1 MGTEGVY
8 GTTKAGIPLHHLDYK
23 YVGSCSD
30 GKELEKIL
38 KVLRSGEEGTY
49 PELIEFTEKRL
60 EEVMPKSRALRKD
73 LPAKSYRDLGKPEQ
87 EELVNDIEEWM
98 TDISQLDSKL
108 KTNSDAEAISD
119 FLPPVRS
126 SKTIGSTSSPSQATN
141 TFDRPQGKQKGPVAP
156 RSYTEWDKFDP
167 DEEVKLLEEKEKQ
180 QVKEKKEKARINTR
194 EAKLPTNVKTPAK
207 TDQELTFLANREKD
221 KGNDAFRSGD
231 YKESL
236 VYYTRSIELKPTAA
250 SYNNRAMAEIKLSEY
265 AKAIEDCN
273 TVIFL
278 EPDNLKAF
286 LRRAI
291 AQKQTGKVQAA
302 KKDLN
307 KVLEIE
313 PNNKRA
319 KELLEEITKEN
330 SQGKVAKEAQS
341 KSESNPT
348 SRKQGGGQRLK
359 IVEVDEEEDD
369 EEETEAADEE
379 KIKTV
384 NGLNGVERPAEKPMT
399 NGVIEGALAKSGAE
413 NGLEFTSQNN
423 RAKKDLGANIAS
435 LDTSSIAAPLS
446 VNQNNQVAEK
456 PPMEV
461 ASQPAPPSPPR
472 DLPNLAVRAKDE
484 GMRLYKI
491 GRYAE
496 AVEKYSQAI
505 DVLWK
510 DKSHFKSALASLL
523 YNRASCLGRIGDA
536 SGCVKD
542 CTSSLNLIPD
552 SLKAH
557 LKRAEQFE
565 HLEKYKEAH
574 FDYQAVL
581 RIDPANQQALRS
593 NNRVNSHLLSVYGPT
608 WRTKITEAKPTSAT
622 SQALLDNEPQ
632 STPASV
638 YLSSGPQKVN
648 KVETKPEP
656 LKKSVAERFGECKE
670 RGNNFVKQSKRCPT
684 PSKAFLIGPKAPFRL
699 YPSLRKTIAPITKGK
714 HNEAVSCYT
723 ECISINPNEVA
734 SYTNRAL
741 CYLKLD
747 KIFVELN
754 IKLNQIF
761 GELNIKLNQ
770 IFGEL
775 NIKLNQIFGELNIKN
790 DLAEKDANTALGL
803 QPDNVKALYRRA
815 LARKALGKYDT
826 AAKDLLSLVKID
838 SKNMSGK
845 KELDTVLE
853 LCRKERRETQ
863 KSQPKGKT
871 NSRPPANKEKPASG
885 KTTAEGNNVRRR
897 RVVIDEVNNDDEDS
911 EEENASSKKTPCP
924 ASKKAP
930 PNNQQA
936 KKGGKDQPSKQAG
949 NTTPTRGTKQKK
961 IHLNKPTPYDFFQA
975 WNTVRRNDLTSYA
988 EILRQVEPKMLPKI
1002 LSNKLD
1008 ADMFRNM
1015 IGAIST
1021 QLIPNGEEKLSFQIL
1036 QNVCQAQRFDMAIM
1050 FLGRQDIQDLQDL
1063 FAWLGSSQKLLSSID
1078 SKTFTIVK
1086 NKYNA

>member
-670 RGNNFVKQSKRCPT
+670 RGNNFVKQ
-684 PSKAFLIGPKAPFRL
+684 
-699 YPSLRKTIAPITKGK
+699 GK

-747 KIFVELN
+747 
-754 IKLNQIF
+754 
-761 GELNIKLNQ
+761 
-770 IFGEL
+770 
-775 NIKLNQIFGELNIKN
+775 KN

-1050 FLGRQDIQDLQDL
+1050 FLGRQDIQDNLYLWQEFVWLNSDGKTRDL
-1063 FAWLGSSQKLLSSID
+1063 
-1078 SKTFTIVK
+1078 T
-1086 NKYNA
+1086 